1 MAPIL
6 ICTPFYLFPR
16 IVIPEPEPKN
26 RPRSQKPPQPQPMNL
41 FEQPLMLSFRF
52 FWNQQLI
59 TINNYSTTTTR
70 QFNNKS
76 TISPLHPCAACNP
89 ALSLQNI
96 YIKKNTLF
104 KNLKPKNIK
113 KNQNSFNYE
122 LESSSEEEEVVE
134 ETREET

>member
-1 MAPIL
+1 M
-6 ICTPFYLFPR
+6 
-16 IVIPEPEPKN
+16 
-26 RPRSQKPPQPQPMNL
+26 
-41 FEQPLMLSFRF
+41 
-52 FWNQQLI
+52 
-59 TINNYSTTTTR
+59 
-70 QFNNKS
+70 
-76 TISPLHPCAACNP
+76 CNP

-113 KNQNSFNYE
+113 KKKQNSFNYE

>member
-1 MAPIL
+1 M
-6 ICTPFYLFPR
+6 
-16 IVIPEPEPKN
+16 
-26 RPRSQKPPQPQPMNL
+26 
-41 FEQPLMLSFRF
+41 
-52 FWNQQLI
+52 
-59 TINNYSTTTTR
+59 
-70 QFNNKS
+70 
-76 TISPLHPCAACNP
+76 CNP